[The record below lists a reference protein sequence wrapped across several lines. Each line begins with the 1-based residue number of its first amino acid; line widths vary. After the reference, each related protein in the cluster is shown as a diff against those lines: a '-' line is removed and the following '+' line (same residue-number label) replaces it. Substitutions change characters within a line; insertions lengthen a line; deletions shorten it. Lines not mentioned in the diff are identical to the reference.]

1 MEDRSNKEV
10 WIMSLSLTFVLIVAA
25 TAANGLLAG
34 ASLDQSIKQL
44 PARHKIGPV
53 AYSEYSRA
61 SDLGPGILWYRIL
74 GVGAAVLTIAA
85 AVSALVQGVPP
96 ASATPL
102 YVAAGLALLHSL
114 ATTRAAPTNFSQR
127 RVAKDE
133 AALARV
139 FDRFERW
146 QTLRVVLQVLNFG
159 AMLWALVAY
168 VPAF

>member
-1 MEDRSNKEV
+1 M
-10 WIMSLSLTFVLIVAA
+10 ILSFTFVLIVAA
-25 TAANGLLAG
+25 TAADGLLAG

-44 PARHKIGPV
+44 PARHKIGLV

-61 SDLGPGILWYRIL
+61 SDLGPGILWYAIL

-85 AVSALVQGVPP
+85 AVVAFLEGVPS
-96 ASATPL
+96 ATATPL
-102 YVAAGLALLHSL
+102 YVAAGLAVLHSL
-114 ATTRAAPTNFSQR
+114 VTTQAAPTNFSQR

-133 AALARV
+133 AALERV

-146 QTLRVVLQVLNFG
+146 QTLRVVLQVLTFG

-168 VPAF
+168 VSTC

>member
-1 MEDRSNKEV
+1 MTP
-10 WIMSLSLTFVLIVAA
+10 SLTLVLIVAA
-25 TAANGLLAG
+25 TAAGGLLAG
-34 ASLDQSIKQL
+34 ASMDQSIKQL
-44 PARHKIGPV
+44 PARHRIGPV

-61 SDLGPGILWYRIL
+61 SDLGPGILWYGIL

-85 AVSALVQGVPP
+85 AAAAFFEGTPS

-102 YVAAGLALLHSL
+102 YVAAALAVLHSL
-114 ATTRAAPTNFSQR
+114 VTTRAAPTNFSQR
-127 RVAKDE
+127 RVAGDQ
-133 AALARV
+133 AALAHV

-168 VPAF
+168 ASAT